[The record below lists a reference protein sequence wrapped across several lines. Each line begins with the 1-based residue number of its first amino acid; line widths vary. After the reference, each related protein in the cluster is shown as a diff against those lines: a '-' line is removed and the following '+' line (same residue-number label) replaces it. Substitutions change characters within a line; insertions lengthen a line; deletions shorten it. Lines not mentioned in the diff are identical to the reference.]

1 MWVVEVI
8 VTQNWWTTQK
18 YVLLVFLRLKRWRQF
33 LFHENGALATA
44 SSFLVVERE
53 STSISIQTMLIHNQF
68 NERISILTLQ
78 SRIKKY
84 VNMPSAH
91 EPMRSYFPHGS
102 NEIQEK
108 EVLASI
114 PVSCNIDTLAINKL
128 HLPKYCLNLEWLY
141 RLFFFILSSL
151 FF

>member
-1 MWVVEVI
+1 
-8 VTQNWWTTQK
+8 
-18 YVLLVFLRLKRWRQF
+18 
-33 LFHENGALATA
+33 
-44 SSFLVVERE
+44 
-53 STSISIQTMLIHNQF
+53 MLIHNQF

-78 SRIKKY
+78 LRIKKY

-108 EVLASI
+108 EVVASI

-128 HLPKYCLNLEWLY
+128 HLPKYCLNLE
-141 RLFFFILSSL
+141 
-151 FF
+151 

>member
-1 MWVVEVI
+1 
-8 VTQNWWTTQK
+8 
-18 YVLLVFLRLKRWRQF
+18 

-44 SSFLVVERE
+44 SSFLVAERE

-108 EVLASI
+108 EVVASI
-114 PVSCNIDTLAINKL
+114 PVSCNIDTLSINKL
-128 HLPKYCLNLEWLY
+128 HLPKYCLNLE
-141 RLFFFILSSL
+141 
-151 FF
+151 